1 MWDAPDPDTSL
12 PCGDKGPP
20 LGVPRRRVL
29 SGPEDEFDPHHEAC
43 FPVMFDE
50 TDRGEV
56 PSWEP
61 LSMKL
66 LKELKQ
72 ACALYRATAPYT
84 ITLVVALV
92 VRWMTPHDRKTVAKA
107 CLSGGQYMLWRTEY
121 EDLGPKQADANRKY
135 GPRYIVKEMLIGTGE
150 FGTLGDK
157 MGLDKRTLEQVT
169 ACALGAWRSLLQGKE
184 STSSFSNIKQ
194 KPEEPYEDF
203 ISRFM
208 EGVRR
213 VISNDEAAD
222 ILIKQLAF
230 ENANSTYQAILH
242 PLKKSGEVGDFIRQ
256 CANVGPAMMQGIAI
270 AAAIKGDS
278 YQQTVQ
284 SFLTGKNNPKNYSS
298 NQGWNAGLS
307 KACFS
312 CGWEGHF
319 MRACPQRT
327 ASSSLSN
334 PASMAMTPNL
344 PKAPCPRCQRG
355 YHWARDCRSKFH
367 KNGTLLIPDQQLGN
381 RLRGQPQALTTIGAT
396 TLNPCIPFVP
406 SQN

>member
-107 CLSGGQYMLWRTEY
+107 CLSGGQYILWRTEC
-121 EDLGPKQADANRKY
+121 EDLAPKQADANHRY
-135 GPRYIVKEMLIGTGE
+135 GPRHIVKEMLVGTGE
-150 FGTLGDK
+150 FGTLGDQ
-157 MGLDKRTLEQVT
+157 MGLDKRALEQVT
-169 ACALGAWRSLLQGKE
+169 ACAIGAWRLLPQGKE
-184 STSSFSNIKQ
+184 STSSFQTLNKNQ
-194 KPEEPYEDF
+194 KSHMRTLCHDLWREF
-203 ISRFM
+203 T
-208 EGVRR
+208 
-213 VISNDEAAD
+213 VISSNEAAN

-230 ENANSTYQAILH
+230 ENANSTCQAILR
-242 PLKKSGEVGDFIRQ
+242 P
-256 CANVGPAMMQGIAI
+256 
-270 AAAIKGDS
+270 IKN
-278 YQQTVQ
+278 
-284 SFLTGKNNPKNYSS
+284 LGK
-298 NQGWNAGLS
+298 
-307 KACFS
+307 
-312 CGWEGHF
+312 
-319 MRACPQRT
+319 
-327 ASSSLSN
+327 
-334 PASMAMTPNL
+334 
-344 PKAPCPRCQRG
+344 
-355 YHWARDCRSKFH
+355 
-367 KNGTLLIPDQQLGN
+367 
-381 RLRGQPQALTTIGAT
+381 
-396 TLNPCIPFVP
+396 
-406 SQN
+406 